1 MQATAKAKNEIANRI
16 KQKKA
21 GMIFQLGF
29 ASRFDRQRFC
39 FRPGCGANRQ
49 FSRKKSREQDFFPA
63 RPVLARLGSKPVR
76 GGLNPVRCGVTPVRD
91 GLTSLCDELNPLPDG
106 LNSIRHGLTSLS
118 GD

>member
-1 MQATAKAKNEIANRI
+1 MKLQIESNK
-16 KQKKA
+16 KKA

-49 FSRKKSREQDFFPA
+49 LSLKKSGEQDFFPA
-63 RPVLARLGSKPVR
+63 RPVLARPGSKPVR
-76 GGLNPVRCGVTPVRD
+76 RRLNPIRRGVTPVCDR
-91 GLTSLCDELNPLPDG
+91 LTSLCDGLNSLPDG
-106 LNSIRHGLTSLS
+106 LNSVRHGLTSLS